1 MKFPDETARTSK
13 RFHLGRVS
21 FHEREC
27 DLIGPNEESSANA
40 KATYLAP
47 HPPLHLSPTSPCFI
61 VGKLEELDD
70 SLPSEF
76 NGPL

>member
-21 FHEREC
+21 LHEREC
-27 DLIGPNEESSANA
+27 DLIGPNEESFANA

-47 HPPLHLSPTSPCFI
+47 HPPLSSFSITVFYCR
-61 VGKLEELDD
+61 ET
-70 SLPSEF
+70 
-76 NGPL
+76 

>member
-21 FHEREC
+21 LHEREC
-27 DLIGPNEESSANA
+27 DLIGPNEESFANA

-47 HPPLHLSPTSPCFI
+47 PSPLSLLPCFI